1 MDNISIVIQG
11 PIVHQRELE
20 NLHCLVDRCHELFDR
35 AEIIISTW
43 SHCHFELS
51 HLNARL
57 VYSDDPGILS
67 HKLRSKHQFQP
78 VNLNTKRMLV
88 SSLTGVKAATGTFVL
103 KLRADIN
110 FGDESALD
118 IKIKHAC
125 VAMTTSSV
133 KFALLDRYTRSPE
146 KSGLL
151 YHGSDILYFGTKN
164 DIEVLLSQSLQFLAA
179 EEAAGKYYLCPE
191 QYLWLP
197 YFTQG
202 DSVLYNSAIQFQ
214 LRLFLKWQSILSQ
227 QIIIL
232 DSDLLDIKFL
242 KKETGSN
249 FVEDCISVRNENLR
263 YDIVKKTIIYLFFHL
278 KLILKKFLKNV

>member
-11 PIVHQRELE
+11 PIAHQRELE
-20 NLHCLVDRCHELFDR
+20 NLHGLVGRCHKLFNG

-51 HLNARL
+51 YLNARI

-67 HKLRSKHQFQP
+67 NKQRSKHQFQP
-78 VNLNTKRMLV
+78 VNMNTKRMLV
-88 SSLTGVKAATGTFVL
+88 SSLSGVKAATGTFVL

-118 IKIKHAC
+118 IEIKHAC

-151 YHGSDILYFGTKN
+151 YHGSDILYFGYKN
-164 DIEVLLSQSLQFLAA
+164 DIETVLSQSLQFLSA
-179 EEAAGKYYLCPE
+179 EEEGKYYLCPE

-197 YFTQG
+197 YFTQ
-202 DSVLYNSAIQFQ
+202 DEAVLFKSAMHFQ
-214 LRLFLKWQSILSQ
+214 IRLFHRWQNVLSQ

-232 DSDLLDIKFL
+232 DSNLLDIKYI

-249 FVEDCISVRNENLR
+249 SPEDCVTVGDENLR
-263 YDIVKKTIIYLFFHL
+263 YDIVKKTIIYLFIHL
-278 KLILKKFLKNV
+278 KLKLKTLLKNV